1 MNHRRAICLAA
12 ALFLTAALHAGRST
26 AAVPESRPDALVP
39 VATADVKIGGYVGQR
54 LDRNLRGILIHKDEK
69 ALVDP
74 FRNRGPEQAAWIGE
88 HVGKWLSAASW
99 TYAYSRD
106 EQLLAKLKR
115 VAGGLIATQ
124 MPDGYLGTYAEKDR
138 WTSWDVWIHKYNMLG
153 LLDYYDATGD
163 PAALAA
169 CVRMGDLLAST
180 FGPGKREILK
190 SGEHSGMA
198 SASILQP
205 VLTLYRRTGDVRYLK
220 FGKYIVDA
228 TEQPNGPKI
237 VSTLLKDPNVQHVC
251 NAKAYEMLS
260 DIIGTLDLSRLEG
273 DARYFTAATAAFDDI
288 TRHRLYLS
296 GGSSFGEHFKD
307 EGYLPNAGH
316 VAETCVTMSLMQ
328 LYRDLQ
334 QLDGRTLFAEPAE
347 NLIFNH
353 LLACQHPSGESICYY
368 TPLWGHKFYF
378 DFLGCC
384 ISSGPRAVAII
395 PSMYYLRWSRQPSKP
410 FAPDGAR
417 AQFTSSSPGA
427 SLANAIL
434 LNLIGESTLNTTLP
448 DGSKVHIE
456 QRTDYPFSGKVAV
469 KASVE
474 GRNTCTM
481 QLRIPACASQPAV
494 TLNGRPSD
502 LGEPGVTAVT
512 FYTLSS
518 DPSSPTQIDLD
529 LHLSWRII
537 EGAGANTGLF
547 ALQYGPVIY
556 AFDLDANRDIPG
568 AINCAFDVDLKSLA
582 PELIKKGDRWTA
594 RVNGHVRQADG
605 SWKPAEITLLPFAD
619 AGEKDYFSVWLI
631 DRARYN
637 PNGIS
642 LFTQVHENC
651 SRPGSNR
658 GSFADNSTA
667 TFTSTDNGEK
677 RDEDW
682 FEVDAGWHAKY
693 NVIVFRHGKS
703 TPTGG
708 WFDTSKG
715 KPKILLKSWHD
726 YKEVAEIT
734 DYPATTATSPGTLT
748 DGQAF
753 RVVIPKDKREPAFR
767 VRIAGVPATG
777 NNSAQNSASCSEIQ
791 VFYDPTME

>member
-1 MNHRRAICLAA
+1 MVSKPAA
-12 ALFLTAALHAGRST
+12 MLVLLTVLGTVQAAPVHEERSDVLEP
-26 AAVPESRPDALVP
+26 VPP
-39 VATADVKIGGYVGQR
+39 ADVKIGGYVGNR
-54 LDRNLRGILIHKDEK
+54 LDRNLRGILMHKDEN
-69 ALVDP
+69 ALLDP
-74 FRNRGPEQAAWIGE
+74 FRKRGPDQSAWIGE
-88 HVGKWLSAASW
+88 HIGKWLSAASW
-99 TYAYSRD
+99 MYAYSRD
-106 EQLLAKLKR
+106 EQMLAKLRR

-124 MPDGYLGTYAEKDR
+124 MEDGYLGTYAEKDR

-153 LLDYYDATGD
+153 LLDYHEATGD
-163 PAALAA
+163 PDALAA
-169 CVRMGDLLAST
+169 CRKMGDLLVNT
-180 FGPGKREILK
+180 FGPGKRDILK
-190 SGEHSGMA
+190 AGEHSGMA

-205 VLTLYRRTGDVRYLK
+205 VLMLYRRTGDRRYLD

-260 DIIGTLDLSRLEG
+260 DIIGMVDLSRIEG
-273 DARYFTAATAAFDDI
+273 DTRYFTAATAAFDDI
-288 TRHRLYLS
+288 TRHRLYIT
-296 GGSSFGEHFKD
+296 GGCTFGEHFKD

-347 NLIFNH
+347 HLIFNH
-353 LLACQHPSGESICYY
+353 LLACQRPDGEQICYY
-368 TPLWGHKFYF
+368 TPLWGHKFYM
-378 DFLGCC
+378 DLLGCC
-384 ISSGPRAVAII
+384 ISSGPRALAII
-395 PSMYYLRWSRQPSKP
+395 PSMYYLRWNPAVMMKAP
-410 FAPDGAR
+410 PDGRRVSVPAPMSDLPP
-417 AQFTSSSPGA
+417 T
-427 SLANAIL
+427 NAIL
-434 LNLIGESTLNTTLP
+434 LNLIGESTLATTLP
-448 DGSKVHIE
+448 DGSKVRIE
-456 QRTDYPFSGKVAV
+456 QKTDYPFSGKV
-469 KASVE
+469 KIQASVE
-474 GRNTCTM
+474 GQNTCTM
-481 QLRIPACASQPAV
+481 QLRIPACASQPAI

-502 LGEPGVTAVT
+502 LGEPGVKAVT
-512 FYTLSS
+512 FFTLSGS
-518 DPSSPTQIDLD
+518 PGSPTRIDLD
-529 LHLSWRII
+529 LHLSWQII
-537 EGAGANTGLF
+537 EGTVANTGLF

-556 AFDLDANRDIPG
+556 AFDLDGNREVPG
-568 AINCAFDVDLKSLA
+568 AMNCAFDMDLKSLA
-582 PELIKKGDRWTA
+582 PQLVKKGDRWTA
-594 RVNGHVRQADG
+594 RVNGHVRQSDG

-619 AGEKDYFSVWLI
+619 AGEKGYFSVWLI
-631 DRARYN
+631 DRAHYN

-667 TFTSTDNGEK
+667 TFTSTDNGER
-677 RDEDW
+677 RDQDW

-693 NVIVFRHGKS
+693 NVIVFSHGRS
-703 TPTGG
+703 TPAGG

-734 DYPATTATSPGTLT
+734 DYPPTTATSPGTLT

-767 VRIAGVPATG
+767 VRVTGTPAAGNRPD
-777 NNSAQNSASCSEIQ
+777 QNSASCSEIQ
-791 VFYDPTME
+791 VFHDPTLE